1 MTAQSGR
8 DSIAH
13 AAELV
18 RDAIELLDRASAP
31 SDIAAHLDLAA
42 ARLEVLA
49 NKQPLESETV
59 VQSPRSD
66 AG

>member
-1 MTAQSGR
+1 MAAQSGR

-18 RDAIELLDRASAP
+18 RDAMELLRPGERA

-42 ARLEVLA
+42 ARLEILG
-49 NKQPLESETV
+49 NKQPLDSETV
-59 VQSPRSD
+59 V
-66 AG
+66 